1 MITGLPPYYA
11 DDKEE
16 LFQNIMNDEL
26 VMPDHISANCKDLLT
41 KLLDKDPEK
50 RLGSTKGA
58 EEVKAHVFFDDV
70 NWINVINR
78 SLQPPDPY
86 LV

>member
-1 MITGLPPYYA
+1 
-11 DDKEE
+11 
-16 LFQNIMNDEL
+16 
-26 VMPDHISANCKDLLT
+26 
-41 KLLDKDPEK
+41 LLDKDPEK